1 MFLYIIIKETTQE
14 YEKRQYIYMKIWS
27 RSTVNR
33 IVFFS
38 TRIGE
43 HLQLNENTP
52 VVKKKLCIA

>member
-1 MFLYIIIKETTQE
+1 MFLYIIINETTQE
-14 YEKRQYIYMKIWS
+14 YEKRQYIYMKIWGK
-27 RSTVNR
+27 STVNR

-52 VVKKKLCIA
+52 VVKKKKNYV